1 MNNENLIRNEDLTPE
16 ERRERA
22 SKAGKA
28 SVEARRRKK
37 ALREC
42 LSVLLEKEYVS
53 ESGGKASGAEL
64 ISVKLFRRAV
74 DGEIRAFEVIRDT
87 IGEMPTQRMEID
99 TIDPQARAEMD
110 ELLGIGGQN
119 DGH

>member
-1 MNNENLIRNEDLTPE
+1 MNNGNLIRNEDLTPE

-42 LSVLLEKEYVS
+42 LTELLEKEYAT
-53 ESGGKASGAEL
+53 ESGGKASGADL

-74 DGEIRAFEVIRDT
+74 DGEIKAFEVIRDT
-87 IGEMPTQRMEID
+87 IGEMPTQRVEVD

-110 ELLGIGGQN
+110 ELLGLN
-119 DGH
+119 E